1 MVIAIRKI
9 ASKQD
14 VVNRLRGLTNAE
26 LRRLERIARI
36 RMIGLHEI
44 EWQDLLHEAIVRMLD
59 GTRQWPKDVDLVF
72 FLRQTMRSIA
82 SDYWRRRKV
91 NPVVSESQLRDPSEE
106 VEGTLLEVA
115 VDPTADPERD
125 AEVAETITQIKQA
138 FEGDLEAL
146 HVLSGMA
153 IGKSPREI
161 QDEGHMDA
169 RRYATT
175 QKRIRRRLAKVFPD
189 RRAKQ

>member
-1 MVIAIRKI
+1 MVVAIRKI
-9 ASKQD
+9 ASKQE
-14 VVNRLRGLTNAE
+14 VVKRLHGLTNVE
-26 LRRLERIARI
+26 LRKLERIARI
-36 RMIGLHEI
+36 RVIGLCEI
-44 EWQDLLHEAIVRMLD
+44 EWQDLLNEAIVRMLD
-59 GTRQWPKDVDLVF
+59 GSRQWPKDVDLVV

-82 SDYWRRRKV
+82 SDHWRRRKV
-91 NPVVSESQLRDPSEE
+91 NPVISESQLHEPSEE

-115 VDPTADPERD
+115 IDPTANPERD
-125 AEVAETITQIKQA
+125 VVAAETIAQIRRA

-161 QDEGHMDA
+161 QDEGNMDA

-175 QKRIRRRLAKVFPD
+175 QKRIRRRLAKAFPD
-189 RRAKQ
+189 KRVKQ

>member
-36 RMIGLHEI
+36 RTIGLHEI

-125 AEVAETITQIKQA
+125 AEVAETIAQIKQA

-189 RRAKQ
+189 RGAKQ

>member
-1 MVIAIRKI
+1 MVVAIRKI
-9 ASKQD
+9 ASKQE
-14 VVNRLRGLTNAE
+14 VVNRLRGLTNVE

-36 RMIGLHEI
+36 RTIGLHEI

-59 GTRQWPKDVDLVF
+59 GTRQWPKDVDLVV

-82 SDYWRRRKV
+82 SDHWRRRKV
-91 NPVVSESQLRDPSEE
+91 NPVVSESQLHDPSEE
-106 VEGTLLEVA
+106 VEGTLLEFA

-125 AEVAETITQIKQA
+125 AAAAETITQIRQA

-169 RRYATT
+169 RRYASA

>member
-36 RMIGLHEI
+36 RTIGLHEI

>member
-36 RMIGLHEI
+36 RTIGLHEI

-91 NPVVSESQLRDPSEE
+91 NPVVSESQLHDPSEE

-125 AEVAETITQIKQA
+125 AEVAETIAQIKQA

-189 RRAKQ
+189 RGAKQ